1 VRITGQRIA
10 GQPDAGYLSAAHFHN
25 EQAAVDFIEARL
37 WAASRACPHCG
48 ARERHRRLAGKSTRP
63 GVWKCYHCRKPF
75 TVRLG
80 TLFQGSHVPLHL
92 WLQAIF
98 LLTAGRRRLS
108 IQALQRTL
116 GVTLKTAWCMSHRI
130 RSSIASDA
138 DQTHLP
144 GTGGS
149 P

>member
-1 VRITGQRIA
+1 VTGQRIA
-10 GQPDAGYLSAAHFHN
+10 GQPQDCYLSAPHFHD
-25 EQAAVDFIEARL
+25 EHAAIEFVEARL
-37 WAASRACPHCG
+37 WAAGRVCPHCG

-80 TLFQGSHVPLHL
+80 TLFEGSHIPLHL

-98 LLTAGRRRLS
+98 LLAAGRRRLS
-108 IQALQRTL
+108 IKALQRTL
-116 GVTLKTAWCMSHRI
+116 GVTLKTAWCMSRRI
-130 RSSIASDA
+130 RSGLAA
-138 DQTHLP
+138 DDIQTRLLS
-144 GTGGS
+144 GGGS